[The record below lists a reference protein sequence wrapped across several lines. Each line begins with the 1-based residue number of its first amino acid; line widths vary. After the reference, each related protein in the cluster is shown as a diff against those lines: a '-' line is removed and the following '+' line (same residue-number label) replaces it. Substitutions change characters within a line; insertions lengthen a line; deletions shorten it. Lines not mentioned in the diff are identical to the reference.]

1 MVKTVTGAGRPEV
14 AAGAEAVYR
23 ALFDSFSPDQNGRIS
38 PLEVLSR
45 LERAAPASPPLLM
58 PSGPVPGPGPAS
70 RPGHHPR
77 PAGADRP
84 SGPAPGS
91 S

>member
-45 LERAAPASPPLLM
+45 LEVVPLPRRPHTPQAA
-58 PSGPVPGPGPAS
+58 
-70 RPGHHPR
+70 
-77 PAGADRP
+77 AG
-84 SGPAPGS
+84 
-91 S
+91 

>member
-45 LERAAPASPPLLM
+45 LEVVPLPRRSHTREAA
-58 PSGPVPGPGPAS
+58 
-70 RPGHHPR
+70 
-77 PAGADRP
+77 AG
-84 SGPAPGS
+84 
-91 S
+91 